1 MEKSKFENIGNTQL
15 FFTLKFIVEN
25 TSSSRFY
32 YSDIEYSEFR
42 RDCDN
47 AGSVVG
53 ITDLDFIDY
62 NYLLAVLLLNKDFDY
77 TTKKPEGTLVR
88 PSVSTYSFD
97 IDEHRTEFVRR
108 TYKHEMESYLPEL
121 IQPMIEGMEDEGA
134 FEYYDGQETYTD
146 YYDGETTDIIFDKSS
161 VRKIK

>member
-25 TSSSRFY
+25 TSSSRFD
-32 YSDIEYSEFR
+32 YSDIEDSSFR
-42 RDCDN
+42 SDCDN
-47 AGSVVG
+47 AGSIVG
-53 ITDLDFIDY
+53 ITGLDFIDY
-62 NYLLAVLLLNKDFDY
+62 NYLLSVLLLNKNFDY

-88 PSVSTYSFD
+88 PSVGLYSFD

-108 TYKHEMESYLPEL
+108 TYTHEVESYLPEL
-121 IQPMIEGMEDEGA
+121 IQPMTRGMEDEGV
-134 FEYYDGQETYTD
+134 FEYYDGRETDTD
-146 YYDGETTDIIFDKSS
+146 YYDGETTDVIFDKSS